1 MSGQWPGPRLT
12 PTVTNANMPRC
23 RGPSLVVIVF
33 LYRGLA
39 NACSGASMRCAYLSV
54 RAAAALISA
63 AVCSF
68 GAHAQQQ
75 RLPVVGYLSFTS
87 PDERPTL
94 VAAFRQGLQQ
104 AGFIVGQNV
113 AIEYRSAGGKSDRLP
128 ALAAELAKIPAAV
141 IAATGGEAV
150 ARAAKAATSQIP
162 IVFTSSSDVVKGGL
176 VASLNRPGGNVTGV
190 SLLGYELDS
199 KRLQLL
205 RELLPR
211 SSTIGVL
218 MDANNPVI
226 TATLPQM
233 KTAAD
238 ANGQRLVVLDAR
250 TEVDIDAAFASLRS
264 KGVDALLVTTNPF
277 YEGRRDD
284 IVALAKRHSVPVL
297 YPWREYSVAGGL
309 ISYGTSFTESYRQ
322 AGLYVGRIL
331 KGEKPADLPVVQAT
345 KFELLV
351 NITTAKSL
359 GLIVPPSILVSADE
373 VIE

>member
-1 MSGQWPGPRLT
+1 
-12 PTVTNANMPRC
+12 
-23 RGPSLVVIVF
+23 
-33 LYRGLA
+33 
-39 NACSGASMRCAYLSV
+39 MRCACLSV
-54 RAAAALISA
+54 PATTAVILA
-63 AVCSF
+63 AVTCPF
-68 GAHAQQQ
+68 GARAQQQ
-75 RLPVVGYLSFTS
+75 PLPIVGYLSFTS

-104 AGFIVGQNV
+104 AGFVIGQNV
-113 AIEYRSAGGKSDRLP
+113 AIEYRSAGGKYERLP
-128 ALAAELAKIPAAV
+128 ALAAELAKIPAKV
-141 IAATGGEAV
+141 IAATGGEVV
-150 ARAAKAATSQIP
+150 ARAAKTASSQIP
-162 IVFTSSSDVVKGGL
+162 IVFTSGSDAVKGGL

-218 MDANNPVI
+218 LDASNPAI
-226 TATLPQM
+226 AATLPQM
-233 KTAAD
+233 KAWAD
-238 ANGQRLVVLDAR
+238 SNGQKLVVLDAPN
-250 TEVDIDAAFASLRS
+250 EVAIDATFASLRS

-309 ISYGTSFTESYRQ
+309 ISYGTSFTDSYRQ

-351 NITTAKSL
+351 NIKTAKSL
-359 GLIVPPSILVSADE
+359 GITVPASILVAADE

>member
-1 MSGQWPGPRLT
+1 VENGVRRRDFIKALAGSAAFWPP
-12 PTVTNANMPRC
+12 
-23 RGPSLVVIVF
+23 I
-33 LYRGLA
+33 
-39 NACSGASMRCAYLSV
+39 V
-54 RAAAALISA
+54 RAQR
-63 AVCSF
+63 
-68 GAHAQQQ
+68 QQ
-75 RLPVVGYLSFTS
+75 LPVVGYLSFTS

-94 VAAFRQGLQQ
+94 VAAFRQGLQE
-104 AGFIVGQNV
+104 AGFVVGQNV
-113 AIEYRSAGGKSDRLP
+113 VIEYRSAGGKIERLP
-128 ALAAELAKIPAAV
+128 AMAAELVKIPTAV

-150 ARAAKAATSQIP
+150 ARAAKTATSQIP
-162 IVFTSSSDVVKGGL
+162 IVFTTSSDVVKGGL
-176 VASLNRPGGNVTGV
+176 VASLNRPGGNITGV

-211 SSTIGVL
+211 ASTIGVL
-218 MDANNPVI
+218 MDANNPAI

-233 KTAAD
+233 KAA
-238 ANGQRLVVLDAR
+238 AESNGQRLVVLGAR
-250 TEVDIDAAFASLRS
+250 TEVEVDAAFASFRS
-264 KGVDALLVTTNPF
+264 KGLDALLVTTNPF

-351 NITTAKSL
+351 NIKTAKSL
-359 GLIVPPSILVSADE
+359 GLTVPSSILIAADE

>member
-1 MSGQWPGPRLT
+1 MGLPAVWTSDKISKKETVRACLEDSVRRRDFIGAVAGSALFWP
-12 PTVTNANMPRC
+12 
-23 RGPSLVVIVF
+23 LVV
-33 LYRGLA
+33 R
-39 NACSGASMRCAYLSV
+39 
-54 RAAAALISA
+54 
-63 AVCSF
+63 
-68 GAHAQQQ
+68 AQQP
-75 RLPVVGYLSFTS
+75 LPVVGYLSFTS

-104 AGFIVGQNV
+104 AGFVVGQNV
-113 AIEYRSAGGKSDRLP
+113 AIEFRSASGKIERLP
-128 ALAAELAKIPAAV
+128 ALAAELARIPAAV
-141 IAATGGEAV
+141 IASTGGDAV
-150 ARAAKAATSQIP
+150 VRAAKVATSKIP
-162 IVFTSSSDVVKGGL
+162 IVFTTSSDVVKGGL
-176 VASLNRPGGNVTGV
+176 VASLNRSGGNITGV

-205 RELLPR
+205 RELLPQA
-211 SSTIGVL
+211 SAIGVL
-218 MDANNPVI
+218 MDGNNPAI

-233 KTAAD
+233 KAAAD
-238 ANGQRLVVLDAR
+238 SNGLRLVVLDAR
-250 TEVDIDAAFASLRS
+250 TEVDIDATFASLRS
-264 KGVDALLVTTNPF
+264 KGVDAVLVTTNPF

-351 NITTAKSL
+351 NTKTAKLL
-359 GLIVPPSILVSADE
+359 GLTVPPSILVAADE